1 MGRNEDFLG
10 WAQQGTC
17 RSLPDTFSG
26 NLSVSSPSV
35 KATRSGHSGSQ
46 AKVEKVPGS
55 ARLSLVNVE
64 IRDGNDPVFVPCYG
78 YAL

>member
-1 MGRNEDFLG
+1 M
-10 WAQQGTC
+10 
-17 RSLPDTFSG
+17 
-26 NLSVSSPSV
+26 SSPSV
-35 KATRSGHSGSQ
+35 KATCSGHSGSQ

-78 YAL
+78 YAS